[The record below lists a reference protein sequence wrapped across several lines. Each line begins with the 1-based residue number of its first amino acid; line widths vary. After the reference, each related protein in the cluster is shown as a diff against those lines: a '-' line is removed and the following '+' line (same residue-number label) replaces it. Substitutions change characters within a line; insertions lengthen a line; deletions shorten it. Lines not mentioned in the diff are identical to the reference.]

1 MVSFDAS
8 TSSRRAATVL
18 STPNNLSEDYWSLR
32 FSCDLFRPA
41 KAANAS
47 TRIDIAIPNIS
58 FIRVQGGAPIQP
70 ADWVQL
76 RALYAACHLLIR
88 KTRDRVLENIKF
100 IRGPATASFRTVLTP
115 QFRRICS
122 LEHGTTDTKL
132 AVKTST
138 NAYISGTTKATQA
151 SAAT

>member
-1 MVSFDAS
+1 MH
-8 TSSRRAATVL
+8 RPLRAATVL

-47 TRIDIAIPNIS
+47 TRIEIAIPNIS

-76 RALYAACHLLIR
+76 RALFMPHVTFLSGKHETEFS
-88 KTRDRVLENIKF
+88 KTLNLSEAQHREFQNRLDAPNPQYMF
-100 IRGPATASFRTVLTP
+100 IRTW
-115 QFRRICS
+115 
-122 LEHGTTDTKL
+122 DD
-132 AVKTST
+132 
-138 NAYISGTTKATQA
+138 
-151 SAAT
+151 